1 MFSSIASLLGSR
13 GQANHAA
20 ANSFMDALAYQR
32 RAKGLP
38 ALSINW
44 GAWGGVGAA
53 VEYGVSDRVSG
64 QGIGVIPPED
74 GLRILEGLL
83 KQSPAQVGVSP
94 IDWPVFL
101 RQFDAPLFASFAA
114 ARTTLQSSAAAKQAT
129 QSEIRTILNQL
140 QKVTPAKRRDML
152 TQFVQEQV
160 ALVLGADNP
169 HTIDERTPL
178 NALGLDSL
186 MAVELRNRLGAGLDL
201 AKTLPATLVFDY
213 PTIVAITQFLLQGV
227 LALETEAAAA
237 KPVPTI
243 DEESND
249 SMIDLLDTFE
259 SLSDKEVERLLA
271 ERMSNS
277 DGNEEGF
284 DDE

>member
-1 MFSSIASLLGSR
+1 
-13 GQANHAA
+13 
-20 ANSFMDALAYQR
+20 
-32 RAKGLP
+32 
-38 ALSINW
+38 
-44 GAWGGVGAA
+44 
-53 VEYGVSDRVSG
+53 
-64 QGIGVIPPED
+64 
-74 GLRILEGLL
+74 
-83 KQSPAQVGVSP
+83 
-94 IDWPVFL
+94 
-101 RQFDAPLFASFAA
+101 
-114 ARTTLQSSAAAKQAT
+114 
-129 QSEIRTILNQL
+129 
-140 QKVTPAKRRDML
+140 ML

-186 MAVELRNRLGAGLDL
+186 MAVELRNRLGAGLEL

-249 SMIDLLDTFE
+249 FMIDLLDTFE